1 MLPRQLVGTRESD
14 RKSEAGVFDTDR
26 DRVVLQRVD
35 LVGQPADA
43 DRHGVNTRHEDDLV
57 AGGHALEIDT
67 GFQPV
72 ADVERVVHDQ
82 IFAQFF

>member
-1 MLPRQLVGTRESD
+1 MFIFRIVCCRDSWSGPGNPTVNPRLVFSIRI
-14 RKSEAGVFDTDR
+14 
-26 DRVVLQRVD
+26 D